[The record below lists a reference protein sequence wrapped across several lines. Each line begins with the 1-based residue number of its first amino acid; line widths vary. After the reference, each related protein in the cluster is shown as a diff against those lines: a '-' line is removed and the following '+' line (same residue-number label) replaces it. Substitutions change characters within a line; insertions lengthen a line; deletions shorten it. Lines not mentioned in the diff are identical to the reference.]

1 MTDNAVAGPLSRLP
15 DFLTEPK
22 SLWQSVLGGWAIA
35 FVGSLL
41 LSALAMAVLPPAPPP
56 DFSDLEGQAGLAF
69 FMLVV
74 FAPVV
79 ETLIMGAILIVLGL
93 FLRPGIAVFV
103 SAILWGIAHS
113 TMAINW
119 GFVIWW
125 PFLIFSL
132 QFVTWRRRH
141 LGLAFLVPMLTHA
154 LQNTLPAMTIAFPD
168 LVPA

>member
-1 MTDNAVAGPLSRLP
+1 MTQQAVGAPLSRLP
-15 DFLTEPK
+15 EFLTKPK
-22 SLWQSVLGGWAIA
+22 SLWQSIVGGWSIA
-35 FVGSLL
+35 FFGSLL
-41 LSALAMAVLPPAPPP
+41 LSALVMTVLPSAPPP
-56 DFSDLEGQAGLAF
+56 DFSNLEGQAALAF

-79 ETLIMGAILIVLGL
+79 ETLVMGAILMGLSL
-93 FLRPGIAVFV
+93 FLRPAIAVFV
-103 SAILWGIAHS
+103 SAVLWGIAHS
-113 TMAINW
+113 TMALNW

-154 LQNTLPAMTIAFPD
+154 MQNTLPALTIAFPD
-168 LVPA
+168 VIPT